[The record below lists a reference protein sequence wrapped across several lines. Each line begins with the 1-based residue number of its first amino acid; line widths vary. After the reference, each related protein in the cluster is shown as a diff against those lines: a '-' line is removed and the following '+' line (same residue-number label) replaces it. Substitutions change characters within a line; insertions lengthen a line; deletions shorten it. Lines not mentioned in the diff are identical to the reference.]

1 MSRSLVLMI
10 AIAAALVTPG
20 AAYAYPGDS
29 TDPSRTDCVDCHGAS
44 ETDILEPGGD
54 PALLAATR
62 KGPHG
67 GYTPGTAKCLTC
79 HVTHQAASSENLL
92 PEQTVSDMCTSCH
105 DGTGG
110 AAVYG
115 VIKARTGQDPGATHR
130 INTTDVVPGG
140 ASDGSAAS
148 GSFLGPNGTLTC
160 IDCHSAH
167 DSQTVDPF
175 LGDRL
180 RASETSDTGIGIPTN
195 RLLRQQPSGADVSVE
210 AYGVGWC
217 ASCHEGRL
225 LQHAEGSGVIEKH
238 PVAQDDTYTYASTPV
253 VTGVGSAETELGSL
267 GQSNRGYVMPGPDVT
282 EPTLKTPLQE
292 GRGPLCQQCHEDARD
307 VGPSGRRTNPALT
320 AAGQEFRV
328 TAYGEDASPY
338 DNPRFQV
345 FPHES
350 ENASFLVRAPE
361 PAEPYSLCLNCH
373 SLRHDAVPGSGD
385 VMIFE
390 PGQHDD
396 ALPGFPTEPYVVYVD
411 CTICHT
417 TDLNAVHAQQC
428 LACHTTPYDT
438 LGSWDNSCQQGGC
451 HVTIHDGVAE
461 AHDPWADS
469 YGSGQCG
476 LCHTSGIGPPNQ
488 SKCANCHTLY
498 SASDTTA
505 PVTSSN
511 AIASYVGAAFIEFSI
526 TDSGKVG
533 VGTTF
538 YRLDGGDTEVGGSL
552 TITTPGAHT
561 LEFWS
566 VDQAGNVE
574 SPVKTASFTIA
585 EDTTPPVTTS
595 NAVAGGT
602 YYYNTV
608 YITLTATDASSLGAK
623 TTYYSLDDG
632 PVQTGS
638 RVTVLAPS
646 GSFPHTL
653 EFWSE
658 DWSGNVEATNTV
670 SFTVVG
676 GTGTIRFNTGTLAPD
691 EWVEWQ
697 VWRGA
702 PSGDPH
708 WTVLHEYPF
717 SGYGDLS
724 LPVSGTDYYVR
735 EAWGTATE
743 PYDEHNWGY
752 YPIRTPD
759 TFIQI
764 P

>member
-1 MSRSLVLMI
+1 
-10 AIAAALVTPG
+10 VTE
-20 AAYAYPGDS
+20 D
-29 TDPSRTDCVDCHGAS
+29 
-44 ETDILEPGGD
+44 
-54 PALLAATR
+54 
-62 KGPHG
+62 
-67 GYTPGTAKCLTC
+67 
-79 HVTHQAASSENLL
+79 
-92 PEQTVSDMCTSCH
+92 
-105 DGTGG
+105 
-110 AAVYG
+110 
-115 VIKARTGQDPGATHR
+115 
-130 INTTDVVPGG
+130 
-140 ASDGSAAS
+140 
-148 GSFLGPNGTLTC
+148 
-160 IDCHSAH
+160 
-167 DSQTVDPF
+167 
-175 LGDRL
+175 
-180 RASETSDTGIGIPTN
+180 
-195 RLLRQQPSGADVSVE
+195 
-210 AYGVGWC
+210 
-217 ASCHEGRL
+217 
-225 LQHAEGSGVIEKH
+225 H
-238 PVAQDDTYTYASTPV
+238 PVAQDETYTYASVPV
-253 VTGVGSAETELGSL
+253 VKGVGSAETELGSL
-267 GQSNRGYVMPGPDVT
+267 GQSNRGYAMPGPT
-282 EPTLKTPLQE
+282 LGEPTLKTPLQE

-373 SLRHDAVPGSGD
+373 SLRHDAVPGSD
-385 VMIFE
+385 EVVVFE

-396 ALPGFPTEPYVVYVD
+396 ALIGFPNEPYVVYVN

-428 LACHTTPYDT
+428 LVCHSTPYDT

-469 YGSGQCG
+469 YGGGQCG

-488 SKCANCHTLY
+488 SKCANCHTFY

-505 PVTSSN
+505 PVTSSD
-511 AIASYVGAAFIEFSI
+511 AAAGYVGAAFIEFSI

-538 YRLDGGDTEVGGSL
+538 YRLDGSDTQVGGSL
-552 TITTPGAHT
+552 TVTTPGA
-561 LEFWS
+561 
-566 VDQAGNVE
+566 
-574 SPVKTASFTIA
+574 
-585 EDTTPPVTTS
+585 
-595 NAVAGGT
+595 
-602 YYYNTV
+602 
-608 YITLTATDASSLGAK
+608 
-623 TTYYSLDDG
+623 
-632 PVQTGS
+632 
-638 RVTVLAPS
+638 
-646 GSFPHTL
+646 HTL

-658 DWSGNVEATNTV
+658 DWSGNVETAKTV
-670 SFTVVG
+670 GFTVVG

-697 VWRGA
+697 VWRGT
-702 PSGDPH
+702 PSGSPH
-708 WTVLHEYPF
+708 WTVYHEYPF

-752 YPIRTPD
+752 YSIRTSD